1 MIKFKKEKKTL
12 MSEINIIPFTDIVL
26 VILIVFIIATPILVQ
41 SSIKVLLPETSLN
54 SPAPPVQKI
63 EIIIKANSEIFVDNT
78 KVAGLEALRTALSSL
93 PINKTSVVIKAD
105 KNVNYGI
112 VANVLGVAQ
121 MLGAKKLELL
131 VQYKDESVKN

>member
-1 MIKFKKEKKTL
+1 MVKFKKDKKTL

-63 EIIIKANSEIFVDNT
+63 EIVIKADSEIFVNNV
-78 KVAGLEALRTALSSL
+78 KIAGLDALKTTLSTLSV
-93 PINKTSVVIKAD
+93 NKTSVVIKAD
-105 KNVNYGI
+105 RNVNYGI

-121 MLGAKKLELL
+121 ILGAKKLELL
-131 VQYKDESVKN
+131 VQYKEEKPKT